1 MISIDN
7 NNNVINYDDM
17 NKNSININDNINDNV
32 NDKNSI
38 SLTSNK
44 YCFCCD
50 TDEDN
55 DDINQLNHM
64 KLRCQCTIHSRCLV
78 KYVKY
83 QIGKK
88 IILII
93 LFKNILLIS

>member
-7 NNNVINYDDM
+7 NNVNYDDM
-17 NKNSININDNINDNV
+17 NKNNINDNININDND

-83 QIGKK
+83 QIGNK